1 MHENT
6 TRQRRKS
13 RGYII
18 FLYTLRFLEKL
29 SAKPI
34 DMKLRLTTDFT
45 KRLFFSF
52 ITLSSF
58 FCSKVS
64 SQNNLFELSKSLEIY
79 FSVVKELS
87 INYADEINPSQLNRI
102 ALNAMLGSLD
112 PYTIFIPESQIE
124 QYRLYTQGEYGG
136 IGISIFL
143 RDGKICIAQVEDNS
157 PAFRAGLRKGDF
169 ILKVNNVDLSGRAEE
184 DVESLLSGEAGSK
197 LTLIFRKDG
206 SAKEEQIT
214 LTREKIRPV
223 NITYSG
229 MPAPGIGL
237 IRLEQFTDK
246 AAKEFSE
253 AFQKLKAEKELEGL
267 IIDLRGNGGGL
278 LDQAVAIVN
287 MFVSKGQLI
296 VSTRGRSYEKNRSYF
311 TLNDP
316 TAPQLPLVI
325 LVDGRS
331 ASASEILAGSLQ
343 DLDRAVVLGNP
354 TFGKGLVQNI
364 LPLPYN
370 NQLKITVAK
379 YYIPSGRCIQAIDY
393 FHGSGNTEST
403 EKPTFFTKGGRVVY
417 EGRGIEPDLIPD
429 TTPETR
435 ILFQLIDNYVFFDF
449 VNQYTREYPTT
460 PPNDSFEITD
470 ELFSTFINFALNH
483 MEDWKNGPLA
493 QMHEMKQFLSKERM
507 LSPTT
512 KQNIDSLAHNI
523 KKEYQTRMKKAR
535 YLISTMLAAELAN
548 RYFFRSGEVK
558 ALISNDLTVK
568 KAVEI
573 LKDQAAYQSV
583 LQGTH
588 PHCHNRK
595 KK

>member
-1 MHENT
+1 
-6 TRQRRKS
+6 
-13 RGYII
+13 
-18 FLYTLRFLEKL
+18 
-29 SAKPI
+29 
-34 DMKLRLTTDFT
+34 MKLRLTSNLT
-45 KRLFFSF
+45 KKLFFSF
-52 ITLSSF
+52 IALF
-58 FCSKVS
+58 LLLCSKVS

-87 INYADEINPSQLNRI
+87 LNYADEINPSELNRT

-112 PYTIFIPESQIE
+112 PYTVFIPESQIE

-143 RDGKICIAQVEDNS
+143 RDGKICIAQVEENS

-169 ILKVNNVDLSGRAEE
+169 ILKVNNLDLSGRSEE

-197 LTLIFRKDG
+197 LTLNYRKDG

-253 AFQKLKAEKELEGL
+253 AFQKLKAEKDLEGL

-287 MFVSKGQLI
+287 MFVPKGQLI
-296 VSTRGRSYEKNRSYF
+296 VSTRGRSYDKNRSYF

-316 TAPQLPLVI
+316 IAPQLPLVI
-325 LVDGRS
+325 LVDDRS

-343 DLDRAVVLGNP
+343 DLDRAIVLGNP

-393 FHGSGNTEST
+393 FHGSGNTKTT
-403 EKPTFFTKGGRVVY
+403 EKPAFYTKGGRVVY
-417 EGRGIEPDLIPD
+417 EGSGIEPDLVPD

-449 VNQYTREYPTT
+449 ANQYVREHPTT
-460 PPNDSFEITD
+460 PSDDSFEITD
-470 ELFSTFINFALNH
+470 ELFSSFIHFALNH
-483 MEDWKNGPLA
+483 MENWENGPLA
-493 QMHEMKQFLSKERM
+493 QMHEMEQFLSKEKM
-507 LSPTT
+507 LSPAS

-523 KKEYQTRMKKAR
+523 KQEYQTQMKMAR
-535 YLISTMLAAELAN
+535 NLISTMLAAELAN

-588 PHCHNRK
+588 PQCHNRK